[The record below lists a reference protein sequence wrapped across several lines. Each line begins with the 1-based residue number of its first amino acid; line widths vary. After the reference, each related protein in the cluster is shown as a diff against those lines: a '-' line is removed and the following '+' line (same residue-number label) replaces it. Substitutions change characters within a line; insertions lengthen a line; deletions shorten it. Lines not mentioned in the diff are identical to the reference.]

1 MLEVSLT
8 ASLDQAL
15 RLADAQEAR
24 QQGEAWLKAAV
35 QSGDHRMRSL
45 GLCKVAEAFC
55 SEKDFASAAEKVKAA
70 KEIAEEQSLD
80 DCLAVVKL
88 QLARICA
95 QPGGNADKA
104 LDLAED
110 AAQLFQRLQSRRGEA
125 ACALLLGDMYALL
138 QDKDQAVRKHKE
150 ALAAFRQ
157 MGDTSAVGY
166 LQLRIAQDHLAGP
179 GSKAAAAAKAAAEKA
194 VAAYQVT
201 KEMRMEGSS
210 WMVVAEAQ
218 GDMKDVAS
226 AKESI
231 GKACDVFAELKETSL
246 EVKALESLTQICLR
260 NNLPAEAVK
269 AAKGAVTAC
278 HKAGDHQGEARALLS
293 LAELLLSFDGVGAAR
308 KVLAVA
314 KNMMQELRMT
324 EVKDCQ
330 QLEARC
336 DHAEAVAEVE
346 RAIHRN
352 RDFLHVPRVLVVD
365 PGGRQRLQQEFAD
378 FAKAV

>member
-1 MLEVSLT
+1 MSEVSLT

-179 GSKAAAAAKAAAEKA
+179 RSKAAAALAAAEKA

-210 WMVVAEAQ
+210 WMVVAQAQ

-246 EVKALESLTQICLR
+246 EVKALEALTQICLR

-278 HKAGDHQGEARALLS
+278 HKAGDQQGEARALLS

>member
-1 MLEVSLT
+1 MSEVSLT
-8 ASLDQAL
+8 ANLDQAL
-15 RLADAQEAR
+15 RLVDAQEAR

-35 QSGDHRMRSL
+35 QSGDHRVRSL
-45 GLCKVAEAFC
+45 GLCKVAEALC

-110 AAQLFQRLQSRRGEA
+110 AAQSFQRLQSRRGEA

-179 GSKAAAAAKAAAEKA
+179 RSLKPPTAALAAAEKA

-201 KEMRMEGSS
+201 KELRMEGSS

-218 GDMKDVAS
+218 GEMKEVAS
-226 AKESI
+226 AKDSI
-231 GKACDVFAELKETSL
+231 GKACDIFAELKETSL
-246 EVKALESLTQICLR
+246 EVKALEALTQICLR

-293 LAELLLSFDGVGAAR
+293 LAELLLSFDASGAR

-330 QLEARC
+330 QLEAQC